1 MRHQKVGRK
10 FGRTRRVRKALLKT
24 MLGSLIMCE
33 RISTTEAKAKELKRL
48 IDPIVNKAKK
58 ARVSGEKQLS
68 FVRELHALLPKMA
81 AEKLKGDFSDRF
93 QSRMSGYT
101 RVVKLEA
108 RKSDAAELAIIEF
121 V

>member
-1 MRHQKVGRK
+1 MRHQKIGRK
-10 FGRTRRVRKALLKT
+10 FGRTRKVRKAMLKT

-58 ARVSGEKQLS
+58 GRADEAVRLS
-68 FVRELHALLPKMA
+68 MIRELYALLPKMA
-81 AEKLKGDFSDRF
+81 ADKLNSDFSDRF
-93 QSRMSGYT
+93 VARTSGYT

-108 RKSDAAELAIIEF
+108 RKSDAAEVAIIEF